1 MKLNELVYT
10 KAESERPERQLL
22 SVKSESIYQDATND
36 VIESA
41 TVPGNYGKDD
51 GTLSQSLV
59 FVLSGGSE
67 TERSFFKEL
76 ILNRSISAVKVLFL
90 SKRNQGLQ
98 PYQMEKIWRDSV
110 NDNRIEIDNTKYTL
124 ASIDKTFLI
133 TDVDEFEEQLERILS
148 EKDPEDQG
156 QWIISN
162 PCFEIWL
169 YHCYGDNVDADLGS
183 LADIDIVHRSQAL
196 SALCH
201 QVLPGGMNPVKAFE
215 HLYEGISRSK
225 ASYRV
230 KDNGIPE
237 LFSTQMHLV
246 AEYILEEMQWRDCEF
261 TRFLE
266 DKRNH
271 IVMYKQSFIDN
282 TLLKVGGHN
291 R

>member
-1 MKLNELVYT
+1 MELKELVYT
-10 KAESERPERQLL
+10 KAESERPERQSLP
-22 SVKSESIYQDATND
+22 VKSESIPHDAADD
-36 VIESA
+36 VIEGAS
-41 TVPGNYGKDD
+41 VPANYGKDD

-67 TERSFFKEL
+67 TERLFFKEL
-76 ILNRSISAVKVLFL
+76 ILNRSVRAVKVLFL

-110 NDNRIEIDNTKYTL
+110 NDNRIEVDNAQYTL

-148 EKDPEDQG
+148 EKDSEDQG

-169 YHCYGDNVDADLGS
+169 YHCYGDNVAADLGS
-183 LADIDIVHRSQAL
+183 LVDCDVVHRSQAL

-201 QVLPGGMNPVKAFE
+201 DLFHGSMNPVKAFE
-215 HLYEGISRSK
+215 HICEGISRSK
-225 ASYRV
+225 ASYCV

-237 LFSTQMHLV
+237 LLSTQMHLV
-246 AEYILEEMQWRDCEF
+246 AEYILEEMQRMDCEF

-266 DKRNH
+266 NKRKH
-271 IVMYKQSFIDN
+271 VAMFKQCVIE
-282 TLLKVGGHN
+282 
-291 R
+291 